1 MELCGGKA
9 GHIFGANGAYIKARR
24 LSTQRAAQHNFIKN
38 DGKLNAN
45 GIYIAAE
52 HLLLNFA
59 A

>member
-38 DGKLNAN
+38 DGKLNAKAYISRLN
-45 GIYIAAE
+45 IYC
-52 HLLLNFA
+52 
-59 A
+59 